1 VRMTEFTGLVNFE
14 TLSIADM
21 NIVFC
26 LII

>member
-1 VRMTEFTGLVNFE
+1 MTEFTGLVNFE